1 MKNHTTSQF
10 LTILM
15 VMMCSLFALPQRVH
29 AKYPY
34 AYAQLNEKGN
44 TLTFYY
50 DDKAAERPGKKMSP
64 NDVVLT
70 SWIDVPRWAGTYS
83 ERNTS
88 ITTVVFD
95 ESFKQARP
103 TTIAGWFHYLEAL
116 TTLKGLENLN
126 TSEVTDMRGLFC
138 GCKSLLKLDLSTF
151 NTSKVTE
158 MSGMFQY
165 CSNLQEVN
173 LSSFNTAKVTRMISM
188 FSGCNSLKALD
199 LSSFNTSEVTM
210 MIEMFQECT
219 ALTKLDLSNFVTT
232 KVSNFTQMFHEC
244 KNLKELDLSQ
254 FTTSENANL
263 QSVFAMCRSLET
275 IKCNN
280 TWKGAND
287 IDLFFYCRKLKGA
300 VPFDDANVG
309 LSMANPETGYFTKKK
324 PTGLSSLW
332 MNSPRVQGVYTLQG
346 KRVVGNVQNLPAGAY
361 IVTGKVEI
369 R

>member
-34 AYAQLNEKGN
+34 AYAQLDANGH

-50 DDKAAERPGKKMSP
+50 DDKADERPGKRWSL

-95 ESFKQARP
+95 ESFKEARP
-103 TTIAGWFHYLEAL
+103 TNMAGWFYYLEAL

-151 NTSKVTE
+151 NTNKVTMME
-158 MSGMFQY
+158 SMFQR

-173 LSSFNTAKVTRMISM
+173 LSSFNTAKVTSMISM
-188 FSGCNSLKALD
+188 FRGCNSLKALD

-232 KVSNFTQMFHEC
+232 KMSNFRGMFHEC
-244 KNLKELDLSQ
+244 KNLKELDITQ
-254 FTTSENANL
+254 FTSSENANL
-263 QSVFAMCRSLET
+263 ESMFAMCRSLET

-280 TWKGAND
+280 TLKGAND
-287 IDLFFYCRKLKGA
+287 VDMFFYCLKLKGA
-300 VPFDDANVG
+300 VPFNESKTG

-332 MNSPRVQGVYTLQG
+332 MNSRRVQGVYTLQG
-346 KRVVGNVQNLPAGAY
+346 KRVVGNVENLPAGAY
-361 IVTGKVEI
+361 IVNGKVEI